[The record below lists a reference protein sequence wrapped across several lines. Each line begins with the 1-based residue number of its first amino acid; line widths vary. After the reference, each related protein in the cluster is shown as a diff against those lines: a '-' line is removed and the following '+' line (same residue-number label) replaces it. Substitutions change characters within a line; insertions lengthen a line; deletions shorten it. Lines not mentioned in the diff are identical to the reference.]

1 MTTTLWAI
9 SQVPPG
15 YTLGSYG
22 ALLVSR
28 LQAAFRAQHVQF
40 ELSGKEG
47 DTTRAVMMESA
58 GISTCLFDEVYDFC
72 RGFAAA
78 HGVS

>member
-1 MTTTLWAI
+1 MTKTVLWAI
-9 SQVPPG
+9 RQAPPG

-28 LQAAFRAQHVQF
+28 LQATFLTQARFA
-40 ELSGKEG
+40 LSGKEG
-47 DTTRAVMMESA
+47 DETRDVTMESV

-78 HGVS
+78 HGVP